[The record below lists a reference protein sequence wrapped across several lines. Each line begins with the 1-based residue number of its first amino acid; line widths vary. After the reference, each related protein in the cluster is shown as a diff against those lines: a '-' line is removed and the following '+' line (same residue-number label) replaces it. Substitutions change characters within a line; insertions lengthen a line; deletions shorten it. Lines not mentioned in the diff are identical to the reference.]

1 MPALGPLLMLL
12 SLPKTLSCK
21 NYNKAGSDE
30 LPTKYMYR
38 KEQSLEVEVDFTGG
52 KMNPCGRTCGED

>member
-1 MPALGPLLMLL
+1 MLL

-21 NYNKAGSDE
+21 NYNKAGRDE